1 MCRKVSLKLENE
13 AFSSIVSG
21 IKPVKTGSRL
31 SAELHLGI
39 LLLGWSQVGG
49 AQLTRSNFAGLTAVY

>member
-1 MCRKVSLKLENE
+1 MSLKLENE

-31 SAELHLGI
+31 FTEFH
-39 LLLGWSQVGG
+39 
-49 AQLTRSNFAGLTAVY
+49 SNFAGLVQCINILHTYVSNNIYICHV